1 MKWLFL
7 VRHAKSDWSNESLT
21 DHQRPL
27 NKRGRNAAPKVGTY
41 LQVNGFFPEVIVT
54 SDAVR
59 ALTTAKAIRQCLTP
73 KPLLLINP
81 SLYHGGYGDIQETV
95 SLLSPSIERL
105 MLVGHNPGWEMT
117 AGALMG
123 QPVTLTTC
131 NVIAL
136 THSADDWS
144 GVFQPGSWDLNAL
157 IRPKEI

>member
-1 MKWLFL
+1 M
-7 VRHAKSDWSNESLT
+7 
-21 DHQRPL
+21 
-27 NKRGRNAAPKVGTY
+27 GTY
-41 LQVNGFFPEVIVT
+41 LQVNGFIPEVIVT

-59 ALTTAKAIRQCLTP
+59 ALTTAKAIRQCLTEHT
-73 KPLLLINP
+73 LDP

-131 NVIAL
+131 NVITL

-144 GVFQPGSWDLNAL
+144 VYFNLGWV
-157 IRPKEI
+157 